1 MKTIQWLPLKIFRT
15 FLKRKRFMRT
25 CTCSFWTYIY
35 DNIFLLL
42 SNNFMVQFEHFIFSS
57 ICKTSTC
64 NYHSEQAILCKL
76 LNNLFSTEAFVF
88 SDLCVN
94 CKIFTRN
101 TNEGKITL
109 KVLKVSVDDFMICT
123 HNMKICCLFF

>member
-1 MKTIQWLPLKIFRT
+1 MIIYSCCLATISWLF
-15 FLKRKRFMRT
+15 
-25 CTCSFWTYIY
+25 
-35 DNIFLLL
+35 
-42 SNNFMVQFEHFIFSS
+42 QFDHFIFLSF
-57 ICKTSTC
+57 CKTSTC

-76 LNNLFSTEAFVF
+76 MNNLFSTEAFVF

-109 KVLKVSVDDFMICT
+109 NVLKVSVEQFHDMHT
-123 HNMKICCLFF
+123 